1 MFISNQ
7 KRMAAEILSRKEGK
21 PVGIHRIWVN
31 PDYLS
36 EVADA
41 VQRDDVRNLIE
52 DGIIKA
58 KPIKGTSRSR
68 ARKSAFQKSKGRR
81 KGHGSRSGSANS
93 RSPRKQRWM
102 SKIRAPRRV
111 LKEIREGSKNTP
123 SQYRYFYRKAK
134 GGAYRSTSH
143 HRSTKAKH
151 GISLGG
157 SARCQ
162 REERTD

>member
-7 KRMAAEILSRKEGK
+7 KRMAAAIFSKKEGR

-41 VQRDDVRNLIE
+41 VQKDDVRMLIE

-81 KGHGSRSGSANS
+81 KGQGSRSGSANS
-93 RSPRKQRWM
+93 RSPSKQRWM
-102 SKIRAPRRV
+102 SKIRAQRRT
-111 LKEIREGSKNTP
+111 LKELRGTGEITP
-123 SQYRYFYRKAK
+123 SQYRHFYRKAK
-134 GGAYRSTSH
+134 GGSYRSISH
-143 HRSTKAKH
+143 LKSNIGTD
-151 GISLGG
+151 GIELGG
-157 SARCQ
+157 
-162 REERTD
+162 EE

>member
-7 KRMAAEILSRKEGK
+7 KRMAAEIISRKEGR
-21 PVGIHRIWVN
+21 PVGIHRIWVH

-41 VQRDDVRNLIE
+41 VQRDDVRMLIE
-52 DGIIKA
+52 EGIIKA
-58 KPIKGTSRSR
+58 KPIRGTSRSR

-102 SKIRAPRRV
+102 SKIRAQRRT
-111 LKEIREGSKNTP
+111 LKELREEGKISP
-123 SQYRYFYRKAK
+123 SQYRHFYRKAK
-134 GGAYRSTSH
+134 GGSYRSTSH
-143 HRSTKAKH
+143 LRSNIEIE

-157 SARCQ
+157 D
-162 REERTD
+162 E

>member
-7 KRMAAEILSRKEGK
+7 KRMAAAIFSKKEGK

-41 VQRDDVRNLIE
+41 VQKDDVRMLIE

-81 KGHGSRSGSANS
+81 KGQGSRSGSANS
-93 RSPRKQRWM
+93 RNPRKQRWM
-102 SKIRAPRRV
+102 SKIRAQRRT
-111 LKEIREGSKNTP
+111 LKELRGSGDITP
-123 SQYRYFYRKAK
+123 SQYRFYYRKAK
-134 GGAYRSTSH
+134 GGSYRSISH
-143 HRSTKAKH
+143 LKSNIEME
-151 GISLGG
+151 GVSLGG
-157 SARCQ
+157 
-162 REERTD
+162 EE